1 VKYLTKFGMAT
12 IREKIARLE
21 SHRNEALK
29 SAGDA
34 AQNDPNSYHDNFEYE
49 ESMRQQEMFS
59 RRMRTLWEIL
69 DGASPAPD
77 PANND
82 RVAIGH
88 YVTVRHGS
96 EPNVEGYVLC
106 GDGEGS
112 LLENACSLSSP
123 IGRVLLGMAKGESKA
138 TDLAG
143 RTIVVTVVDIRP
155 ARAEDFQA
163 APDESAV

>member
-21 SHRNEALK
+21 SQRDEALE

-49 ESMRQQEMFS
+49 EGMRQQEMLS
-59 RRMRTLWEIL
+59 RRMRSLWEIL

-77 PANND
+77 PIGND

-88 YVTVRHGS
+88 YVTVRHGDQPD
-96 EPNVEGYVLC
+96 EEGYVLC

-112 LLENACSLSSP
+112 LFENACSLSSP
-123 IGRVLLGMAKGESKA
+123 IGRALWGMAKGESKTA
-138 TDLAG
+138 DIAG
-143 RTIVVTVVDIRP
+143 RAIAIMVVDIRP
-155 ARAEDFQA
+155 ARAEDFRTAFAEQ
-163 APDESAV
+163 